1 MICYKSDIDLNI
13 VCCLTFVKND
23 LFAPREK
30 LINVFPIIFKS
41 YSENVSFIKAY
52 RIEMEALFSHK

>member
-41 YSENVSFIKAY
+41 YSENVSFIKA
-52 RIEMEALFSHK
+52 